1 MKTFT
6 VALVATTLVATTA
19 FQPSANQRISTAL
32 HEYIPSGFTKDTWAA
47 FKAKEK
53 KQKDEQMKKNLG
65 RVGPKGFKSRSFQ
78 SFQEALERGE
88 ATHMMPVEF
97 AKEKLAR
104 GEIKEE
110 DIPVSWLLV
119 FLELR
124 VPKFQLL
131 LTYLFPHQ
139 YMQRGGSWDNSDV
152 KGAKKIRWLSS
163 DKDYASGGFRKSQS
177 VSILGEGAG
186 LDWTGSRAKSSPNV
200 KTAPKMSKNYKAP
213 TLASLKGQAE
223 EKPKKKGWFG
233 F

>member
-19 FQPSANQRISTAL
+19 FQPSATQRISTAL

-53 KQKDEQMKKNLG
+53 KKKDDQMKKNLG

-88 ATHMMPVEF
+88 TTHMMPVEF

-110 DIPVSWLLV
+110 DIPVSWLLC
-119 FLELR
+119 L
-124 VPKFQLL
+124 KFRFRQPNHLQ
-131 LTYLFPHQ
+131 TYPLSHQ

-152 KGAKKIRWLSS
+152 KGAKKIRWLGS
-163 DKDYASGGFRKSQS
+163 DKDYALGGFKKSQS